1 MRASMDLLTCYL
13 RSEKRFMASFRID
26 RDSLGEVKVPNYAY
40 YGPFTLRASN
50 QYKITGQRSH
60 PDLIKAYAMIKKS
73 AALSNCELGA
83 LREEVSTAIV
93 KACDKLLSGEFVDQ
107 IIIEP
112 INSGAGTAFNMN
124 INEVIANIALETI
137 GKERGKYEIIS
148 PNDHVN
154 MSQSSNDTFPTAMHL
169 SILLGLDSFLQ
180 AIERVSKSLKNKG
193 EEFKDTVKIGRTHL
207 MDALPITLGDEFSGY
222 YTSIDIAKQ
231 RIVQAS
237 EILYAV
243 ALGATAVGSGANSP
257 AGYKEVSIRHLRDIS
272 GLNLTSS
279 GNLYFALQ
287 SRFGVTSYSSS
298 IRNLAVELIKLAN
311 DLRLMA
317 SGPTAGLAEIVIP
330 AVHAGSSIM
339 PGKINP
345 SLAEC
350 LNMICFNVI
359 GNDVAVAMAS
369 QAGQFELNVML
380 PGMVKCVL
388 DSTDMLKNFLPIF
401 AANLVDGIEA
411 NKDRLASYLEK
422 SPVLVTLLNP
432 YIGYLK
438 AAEIYKESLKTNKS
452 IRELVLSK
460 GLMTKEQIDK
470 VLSKENI
477 LGAAV

>member
-1 MRASMDLLTCYL
+1 MDLLMCYL
-13 RSEKRFMASFRID
+13 RSEKRFMSSFRID
-26 RDSLGEVKVPNYAY
+26 KDSIGEVRVPNYAY
-40 YGPFTLRASN
+40 YGPFTVRASN
-50 QYKITGQRSH
+50 QYKTTGQRSH

-73 AALSNCELGA
+73 AALSNCELGT

-93 KACDKLLSGEFVDQ
+93 KACDKLLSGEFVEE
-107 IIIEP
+107 IIIES
-112 INSGAGTAFNMN
+112 INSGAGTALNMN

-137 GKERGKYEIIS
+137 GKERGKYEIIN

-180 AIERVSKSLKNKG
+180 AIELLCKSLKNKS
-193 EEFKDTVKIGRTHL
+193 EEFRDTVKIGRTHL

-237 EILYAV
+237 DNLYAV

-257 AGYKEVSIRHLRDIS
+257 AGYQEVSVRHLREIS
-272 GLNLTSS
+272 GLNLLSS
-279 GNLYFALQ
+279 KNLYFALQ
-287 SRFGVTSYSSS
+287 SRLDITCYSSS

-317 SGPTAGLAEIVIP
+317 SGPTAGLAEIFIP

-359 GNDVAVAMAS
+359 GNDVAVTMAS
-369 QAGQFELNVML
+369 QAGQLELNVML
-380 PGMVKCVL
+380 PGMLKWVL
-388 DSTDMLKNFLPIF
+388 DSMDMLKNFLPVFTTNFI
-401 AANLVDGIEA
+401 DGIEA
-411 NKDRLASYLEK
+411 NENRLYESVSK
-422 SPVLVTLLNP
+422 NPVLVTLLNP
-432 YIGYLK
+432 YIGYAK
-438 AAEIYKESLKTNKS
+438 ASEIYKKALETHRNVKEIIL
-452 IRELVLSK
+452 EE
-460 GLMTKEQIDK
+460 GLMKAEDLEK
-470 VLSKENI
+470 VFSRSNI
-477 LGAAV
+477 IGKRE

>member
-1 MRASMDLLTCYL
+1 MDLLMCYL
-13 RSEKRFMASFRID
+13 RSEKRFMSSFRID
-26 RDSLGEVKVPNYAY
+26 KDSIGEVRVPNYAY
-40 YGPFTLRASN
+40 YGPFTVRASN

-73 AALSNCELGA
+73 AALSNCELGT

-93 KACDKLLSGEFVDQ
+93 KACDKLLSGEFVEE
-107 IIIEP
+107 IIIES
-112 INSGAGTAFNMN
+112 INSGAGTALNMN

-137 GKERGKYEIIS
+137 GKERGKYEIIN

-180 AIERVSKSLKNKG
+180 AIELLCKSLKNKS
-193 EEFKDTVKIGRTHL
+193 EEFRDTVKIGRTHL

-237 EILYAV
+237 DNLYAV

-257 AGYKEVSIRHLRDIS
+257 AGYHEVSVRHLREIS
-272 GLNLTSS
+272 GLNLLSS
-279 GNLYFALQ
+279 KNLYFALQ
-287 SRFGVTSYSSS
+287 SRLDITCYSSS

-317 SGPTAGLAEIVIP
+317 SGPTAGLAEIFIP

-359 GNDVAVAMAS
+359 GNDVAVTMAS
-369 QAGQFELNVML
+369 QAGQLELNVML
-380 PGMVKCVL
+380 PGMLKWVL
-388 DSTDMLKNFLPIF
+388 DSMDMLKNFLPVFTTNFI
-401 AANLVDGIEA
+401 DGIEA
-411 NKDRLASYLEK
+411 NENRLYESVSK
-422 SPVLVTLLNP
+422 NPVLVTLLNP
-432 YIGYLK
+432 YIGYAK
-438 AAEIYKESLKTNKS
+438 ASEIYKKALETHKNVKEIIL
-452 IRELVLSK
+452 EE
-460 GLMTKEQIDK
+460 GLMKAEDLEK
-470 VLSKENI
+470 VFSRSNI
-477 LGAAV
+477 IGKRE

>member
-1 MRASMDLLTCYL
+1 
-13 RSEKRFMASFRID
+13 
-26 RDSLGEVKVPNYAY
+26 
-40 YGPFTLRASN
+40 
-50 QYKITGQRSH
+50 
-60 PDLIKAYAMIKKS
+60 MIKKS
-73 AALSNCELGA
+73 AALSNCELGT

-93 KACDKLLSGEFVDQ
+93 KACDKLLSGEFVEE
-107 IIIEP
+107 IIIES
-112 INSGAGTAFNMN
+112 INSGAGTALNMN

-137 GKERGKYEIIS
+137 GKERGKYEIIN

-180 AIERVSKSLKNKG
+180 AIELLCKSLKNKS
-193 EEFKDTVKIGRTHL
+193 EEFRDTVKIGRTHL

-237 EILYAV
+237 DNLYAV

-257 AGYKEVSIRHLRDIS
+257 AGYQEVSVRHLREIS
-272 GLNLTSS
+272 GLNLLSS
-279 GNLYFALQ
+279 KNLYFALQ
-287 SRFGVTSYSSS
+287 SRLDITCYSSS

-317 SGPTAGLAEIVIP
+317 SGPTAGLAEIFIP

-359 GNDVAVAMAS
+359 GNDVAVTMAS
-369 QAGQFELNVML
+369 QAGQLELNVML
-380 PGMVKCVL
+380 PGMLKWVL
-388 DSTDMLKNFLPIF
+388 DSMDMLKNFLPVFTTNFI
-401 AANLVDGIEA
+401 DGIEA
-411 NKDRLASYLEK
+411 NENRLYESVSK

-432 YIGYLK
+432 YIGYAK
-438 AAEIYKESLKTNKS
+438 ASEIYKKALETHRNVKEIIL
-452 IRELVLSK
+452 EE
-460 GLMTKEQIDK
+460 GLMKAEDLEK
-470 VLSKENI
+470 VFSRSNI
-477 LGAAV
+477 IGKRE